1 MVGVRSWGVAGGGG
15 VEGVSGTTRVE
26 VGGIGLR
33 VLDTGPVD
41 DPASPVLLVIPGH
54 TARIEGFAEVVP
66 VLAARH
72 RVVVADLPGSGEAD
86 KPDRR
91 YDLRLYEDTLVGLLD
106 ALGIDRAV
114 PVGGSL
120 GGNLVLRLGHRFPE
134 RFSRLVLWAPGG
146 AWTARPAL
154 AGLIDRVCGRR
165 LFWPSVRIQS
175 RFWYADDFPGRQ
187 QALDDTFAYYRRV
200 LGPGFVRMYWGMA
213 ADQIRHSLF
222 DIAPEITQ
230 PTLLM
235 WGDQDHG
242 AGMGKGVARLH
253 ELLPQSRLHV
263 FPGRRHSLEAEIP
276 VELAETVLA
285 HLAEPASP
293 GAVG

>member
-1 MVGVRSWGVAGGGG
+1 MAGRDDAA
-15 VEGVSGTTRVE
+15 GVSGTSWVE
-26 VGGIGLR
+26 VGGLRLR
-33 VLDTGPVD
+33 VLDTGAVA
-41 DPASPVLLVIPGH
+41 DPAAPTLLVIPGH

-72 RVVVADLPGSGEAD
+72 RVVLADLPGSGESD

-106 ALGIDRAV
+106 ELGVGEAV

-134 RFSRLVLWAPGG
+134 RFRRLVLWAPGG

-154 AGLIDRVCGRR
+154 AALIDRACGRR

-200 LGPGFVRMYWGMA
+200 QGPGFVRMYWGMA

-222 DIAPEITQ
+222 DIAPAIAQ

-253 ELLPQSRLHV
+253 ELLPDSRLHV
-263 FPGRRHSLEAEIP
+263 FAGRRHSLEAEAP
-276 VELAETVLA
+276 EELAATIVD
-285 HLAEPASP
+285 HLASTR
-293 GAVG
+293 